1 MSQKF
6 DWITALSV
14 TAGFLILWLF
24 IDREKMVLKIKVLEK
39 EIDENKNLNKEIKQ
53 KLKELIENNKDI
65 DPEIANELGQIA
77 ALIEIKQDT
86 KAILSLV
93 KIIENL
99 LHKIYEPDVRLNQT
113 ATKNGR
119 KRPAFM
125 DYLELAQHD
134 KYISKEDFHL
144 ISVAKII
151 RDEEA
156 HDLDVEKEKSRIV
169 SSFISGISIILTLC
183 RIVKNRVT
191 KMT

>member
-24 IDREKMVLKIKVLEK
+24 IDRENKMGKIKALEK
-39 EIDENKNLNKEIKQ
+39 EIDDNKNLNKEIKQ
-53 KLKELIENNKDI
+53 KLRELIENNKEI
-65 DPEIANELGQIA
+65 DSEIANELGQIA

-99 LHKIYEPDVRLNQT
+99 LHKIYEIDERLKQT
-113 ATKNGR
+113 ATRNGR
-119 KRPAFM
+119 RRPAFM
-125 DYLELAQHD
+125 DYLELAQED
-134 KYISKEDFHL
+134 KHISKEDFHL

-169 SSFISGISIILTLC
+169 SSFISGMGIVLTLC
-183 RIVKNRVT
+183 RIIKNRVT
-191 KMT
+191 NMA

>member
-1 MSQKF
+1 
-6 DWITALSV
+6 
-14 TAGFLILWLF
+14 
-24 IDREKMVLKIKVLEK
+24 MVLKIKVLEK

-113 ATKNGR
+113 ATKMEGN
-119 KRPAFM
+119 
-125 DYLELAQHD
+125 AQHLW
-134 KYISKEDFHL
+134 I
-144 ISVAKII
+144 
-151 RDEEA
+151 
-156 HDLDVEKEKSRIV
+156 
-169 SSFISGISIILTLC
+169 T
-183 RIVKNRVT
+183 
-191 KMT
+191 